1 MGIGAGGAAALRN
14 VGQALNP
21 VNFTTAVGNLQ
32 KINQRRTD
40 IEAMESGIAE
50 FNDQLINNAEFAKTA
65 KPFLKR
71 STNPGTS
78 PEEWKIFK
86 TKLTAFQANSKNIDN
101 YVASGLLDEK
111 MANGFKSN
119 NFTNPEQ
126 VMTTLTSL
134 AAGAAQL
141 KERRAFALEE
151 EGRQLGIR
159 QEASQEKAALANIV
173 GSEAKDFTPQIREFL
188 KTAKHITFDDAE
200 ELLATNRNIATH
212 VQQQLGAKQ
221 RIAGGA
227 IDLKTKQRI
236 EADRLD
242 VDDLLT
248 DPDFHSKSFEEQD
261 KLLRDSG
268 ANTNVVNA
276 VLNQRVNRAKTKEV
290 FKNIERTEDSEKGVA
305 VFNQLFSR
313 LSKADM
319 EETGELK
326 MMDADM
332 LAKITS
338 QLTQMNLPANT
349 QKAAKAMVDGYM
361 NTVGQVMSASSRSGA
376 SGIGGGNIKT
386 HAGVTGAIENSATA
400 EDLLTM
406 QDSVKK
412 GTFYQSL
419 GSKQQKVIN
428 DQFERKFKNLERTGD
443 VTAEQASLNS
453 KGTLLLSS
461 IGAIEDTT
469 HEARVNAVSKLTA
482 DQLSLMGI
490 RDASEALTHLDRMEL
505 AFENNAIKETD
516 NKNASEENF
525 ANAML
530 GQKDESTFGRE
541 RLGTNLPGTDFQ
553 VGSKPVQGRSNLT
566 NKPSLDIWSA
576 DPSKE
581 FANAAKFNNTVS
593 SLGKQLKDITTDF
606 DNMSVVTLNP
616 DSAKGVTG
624 AYSGQVILTKLPSG
638 ELIAT
643 PISGDPKI
651 TPRPHTVQVIQDDNG
666 KDIITLNVP
675 LTTSESNQMYRNG
688 KMDIGAANSGTSAK
702 VKLTK
707 VMKLIKRRVSALTE
721 TKDGKSFRSPM
732 QVSDGKGGHTEALF
746 VSPKDQ
752 TQIKLLQDYAKKQR
766 DLLDDIYSD
775 DIKNNEVLPS
785 TVAGAYNDS
794 VNTMLAW
801 LYAIE
806 SGAYSKSA
814 LNPSSVMEL

>member
-1 MGIGAGGAAALRN
+1 MASPLGAAFGSLSQSTSPQN
-14 VGQALNP
+14 VVAAIDFANRSAERKQK
-21 VNFTTAVGNLQ
+21 FTRFQDNVA
-32 KINQRRTD
+32 K
-40 IEAMESGIAE
+40 
-50 FNDQLINNAEFAKTA
+50 FNDRLVNDQEFSKVAKS
-65 KPFLKR
+65 FLKANPNATATPEDFDKFQLNLGSHESNL
-71 STNPGTS
+71 STIKGMQSRGVLDEHSAKKFLSDSNRS
-78 PEEWKIFK
+78 PEQTAGIL
-86 TKLTAFQANSKNIDN
+86 TKLLMGHAEQQKSQQRK
-101 YVASGLLDEK
+101 VA
-111 MANGFKSN
+111 
-119 NFTNPEQ
+119 
-126 VMTTLTSL
+126 
-134 AAGAAQL
+134 
-141 KERRAFALEE
+141 E